1 LKKRYR
7 KKTNL
12 MKGEESLY
20 FDNQQ
25 NKQKKNSFNIK
36 RKNIDPKELCFN
48 YKFLQPKTDLDGTPI
63 KFR

>member
-1 LKKRYR
+1 M
-7 KKTNL
+7 NL

-25 NKQKKNSFNIK
+25 DKKKKNSFNIK
-36 RKNIDPKELCFN
+36 RKNIDPKEICFN
-48 YKFLQPKTDLDGTPI
+48 YKFLQPKTGLEGTPI